1 MGAVVVVIGVLVVL
15 AVVVV
20 VFVRAVF
27 GGSTFSRQRAR
38 DRDLPSGPPGPR
50 ADAHPGT
57 REWPNAGPWGRGGG
71 QWGPGGS
78 P

>member
-20 VFVRAVF
+20 FVRAVF
-27 GGSTFSRQRAR
+27 GGSTFPRERER
-38 DRDLPSGPPGPR
+38 DKELRGGPPGPR

-57 REWPNAGPWGRGGG
+57 REWPNAGPMGRGAG
-71 QWGPGGS
+71 QWGPGGE